1 MHLLREH
8 RLNVFDHSSV
18 VSVVAKGDKRLL
30 ELERVYRSEFGAFM
44 RTATAYLGDVDAA
57 RDAVQEGVA
66 VAIGKRATY
75 RGEGTLEAWL
85 WRVVLNA
92 IRDRYRETAH
102 LRLVAGDA
110 YEESTAAVAPNGH
123 VTTDTVR
130 SAVRRLPE
138 RQRLVLFLR
147 FYADMDY
154 ATIAE
159 LLEMSTGTVGASLNA
174 ARTTLRSLLQE
185 VRT

>member
-1 MHLLREH
+1 MRRRVDRSL
-8 RLNVFDHSSV
+8 
-18 VSVVAKGDKRLL
+18 AA
-30 ELERVYRSEFGAFM
+30 LERVYRAEFTAFM
-44 RTATAYLGDVDAA
+44 RTATAYLGDADVA

-66 VAIGKRATY
+66 NAIRKRGSY

-85 WRVVLNA
+85 WRVVLNS
-92 IRDRYRETAH
+92 IRSQHRARAH
-102 LRLVAGDA
+102 TPVPADTSLEAVPGPTSTNG
-110 YEESTAAVAPNGH
+110 YESAE
-123 VTTDTVR
+123 
-130 SAVRRLPE
+130 AVRLAVMRLPE

-159 LLEMSTGTVGASLNA
+159 LLEISEGTVGASLNA
-174 ARTTLRSLLQE
+174 ARTTLRGLLKE